1 MPEGVHRLVASASG
15 APGGGIETVTGVPV
29 RCMNRIERLVGL
41 LAARRPEPAMTV
53 ARSVSDVLD
62 DHVVFE
68 VESIDRMYLNVW
80 QPRLAYGGG
89 VQGFFV
95 GHRGYH
101 YASAALMDP
110 MTKTFV
116 ADIHGFVAARGLQ
129 LVGFAKGQRKD
140 DLAQQFLGKF
150 TQDEGVLFV
159 GRAQEKAGVWHTQ
172 RRYNP
177 ATGGSY
183 AWLVRSTAFINFFY
197 FYCVDADFGP
207 FLLKFGTY
215 FPYTAKLCINGN
227 EWARRQAAKAG
238 IRFEPLDNGFASCQ
252 DVPAVQAICDR
263 LGPDHIDALLRKWLA
278 ILPNP
283 FAPEDETAGYR
294 YELSVLQAEFSLTQM
309 LDRPVSGR
317 IFFEQVLHDNLDIGR
332 PDQISLIFNRRI
344 IGKGRS
350 ATPGRFRTRVIT
362 EGVVPSLHVDY
373 KNTKIK
379 QYHKEGR
386 ALRTETTIND
396 TRDFRLSKRL
406 TNLPALRQIGFTA
419 NRRLLGV
426 QRLSHNPVRG
436 AQAFTQL
443 TTPIVTE
450 VGTRIPGLRFGDPR
464 VHALLQA
471 LLVHR
476 LLPHG
481 FTNRELRTL
490 IAPLLGTTTEHI
502 TAGKMTYD
510 LRRLR
515 THGLIARIPRP
526 RRYQVTDTGLAQ
538 ALLFT
543 RAHDPLRRAGLAE
556 TPGPAP
562 PAPSRARAADRA
574 YEKAFNDLARSAH
587 LAA

>member
-1 MPEGVHRLVASASG
+1 
-15 APGGGIETVTGVPV
+15 
-29 RCMNRIERLVGL
+29 
-41 LAARRPEPAMTV
+41 MTLP
-53 ARSVSDVLD
+53 RSVADVLD
-62 DHVVFE
+62 DHAVFE

-95 GHRGYH
+95 AHRGYH
-101 YASAALMDP
+101 YASTALMDP
-110 MTKTFV
+110 MTKDFV
-116 ADIHGFVAARGLQ
+116 AGIHGFVAARGLE
-129 LVGFAKGQRKD
+129 LVHFIKGQRKD
-140 DLAQQFLGKF
+140 DLAQESLAKF
-150 TQDEGVLFV
+150 ADEEGVLFV
-159 GRAQEKAGVWHTQ
+159 GRAQEKAGVWRTQ

-183 AWLVRSTAFINFFY
+183 AWLVRSSAFINFFY

-207 FLLKFGTY
+207 FFLKYSTY

-227 EWARRQAAKAG
+227 EWAKRQAAKAG
-238 IRFEPLDNGFASCQ
+238 IGFEPLDNGFAACD
-252 DVPAVQAICDR
+252 DVPAVQAICDS
-263 LGPDHIDALLRKWLA
+263 LGPDHIDALLRKWLR

-283 FAPEDETAGYR
+283 FAPEDEMAGYQ
-294 YELSVLQAEFSLTQM
+294 YELSMLQAEFSLTQM

-332 PDQISLIFNRRI
+332 PDQVSLVFDRRI
-344 IGKGRS
+344 IRKGRS

-362 EGVVPSLHVDY
+362 EGVVPSLHIDY
-373 KNTKIK
+373 KNAKIK

-396 TRDFRLSKRL
+396 TRDFGLSKRL
-406 TNLPALRQIGFTA
+406 NNLPALRQIGFSA

-426 QRLSHNPVRG
+426 QRISHDPIRG
-436 AQAFTQL
+436 AHAFTEL
-443 TTPIVTE
+443 TTPIVTDT
-450 VGTRIPGLRFGDPR
+450 GARIPGLRFGDPR

-471 LLVHR
+471 LLIHR

-490 IAPLLGTTTEHI
+490 IAPLLSTTTEHI

-515 THGLIARIPRP
+515 AHGLIERIPHT
-526 RRYQVTDTGLAQ
+526 RRYQVTDTGLTH

-543 RAHDPLRRAGLAE
+543 QARDRLLRTGLAQL
-556 TPGPAP
+556 TDPDP
-562 PAPSRARAADRA
+562 PAPSRLRAADRA
-574 YEKAFNDLARSAH
+574 YLSAFDELAHYAH

>member
-1 MPEGVHRLVASASG
+1 
-15 APGGGIETVTGVPV
+15 
-29 RCMNRIERLVGL
+29 
-41 LAARRPEPAMTV
+41 MTV
-53 ARSVSDVLD
+53 ARSVADVLD

-101 YASAALMDP
+101 YASTALMDP
-110 MTKTFV
+110 MTKAFV
-116 ADIHGFVAARGLQ
+116 ADIHGFVAARGLE
-129 LVGFAKGQRKD
+129 LVHFAKGQRKD
-140 DLAQQFLGKF
+140 DIAQEFLARS
-150 TQDEGVLFV
+150 DDEEGVLFV

-172 RRYNP
+172 RRYSP

-183 AWLVRSTAFINFFY
+183 AWLVRSSAFINFFY

-207 FLLKFGTY
+207 FFLKFSTY

-227 EWARRQAAKAG
+227 EWAKRQAAKAG
-238 IRFEPLDNGFASCQ
+238 IGFTPLDNGFATCQ
-252 DVPAVQAICDR
+252 DVAAVQAICDS
-263 LGPDHIDALLRKWLA
+263 LGPEHIDALLTKWLR

-283 FAPEDETAGYR
+283 FTDEDEAAGYR
-294 YELSVLQAEFSLTQM
+294 YELSILQAEFSLTQM

-332 PDQISLIFNRRI
+332 PDQISLIFDRRI
-344 IGKGRS
+344 RRTGRRP
-350 ATPGRFRTRVIT
+350 TPGRFRTRVIT
-362 EGVVPSLHVDY
+362 TGVIPSLHVDY
-373 KNTKIK
+373 KNAKIK
-379 QYHKEGR
+379 QYHKQGR

-396 TRDFRLSKRL
+396 TRDFGLSKRL

-426 QRLSHNPVRG
+426 QRLSHDPIHG
-436 AQAFTQL
+436 ARAL
-443 TTPIVTE
+443 TNLTAPIITDA
-450 VGTRIPGLRFGDPR
+450 GTRIPGLRFADTR

-515 THGLIARIPRP
+515 AHGLIARIPRT
-526 RRYQVTDTGLAQ
+526 RRYQVTDTGLSH
-538 ALLFT
+538 ALLLT
-543 RAHDPLRRAGLAE
+543 HSHDHLLRAGLAQL
-556 TPGPAP
+556 TDPDP
-562 PAPSRARAADRA
+562 PASTRLRAADRA
-574 YEKAFNDLARSAH
+574 YQAAFDDLAHYAH